1 MSFFA
6 VTEKRR
12 NLLIVSVEG
21 RNRSEEH
28 DTVSFDKNLDVNRTG
43 MYTHTI
49 ESLKYK
55 V

>member
-1 MSFFA
+1 MSFFV
-6 VTEKRR
+6 VTDKRR

-28 DTVSFDKNLDVNRTG
+28 DTVSSDKNLDVNPTG

-49 ESLKYK
+49 ESEKHK
-55 V
+55 I

>member
-28 DTVSFDKNLDVNRTG
+28 DTVSSDKNLDVNPTG

-49 ESLKYK
+49 ES
-55 V
+55 

>member
-28 DTVSFDKNLDVNRTG
+28 DTVSSGKNLDVDRSG
-43 MYTHTI
+43 MYTRTI
-49 ESLKYK
+49 KS
-55 V
+55 